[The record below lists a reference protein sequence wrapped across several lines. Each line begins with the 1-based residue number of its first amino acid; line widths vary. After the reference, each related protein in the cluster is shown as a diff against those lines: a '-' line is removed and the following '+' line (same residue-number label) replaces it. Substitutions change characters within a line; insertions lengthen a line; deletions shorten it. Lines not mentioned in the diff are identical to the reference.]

1 MKRPVRLVSAAAVA
15 LTAGMAVVATPGADA
30 RRLAP
35 ETGAPPPVSAA
46 DVVLYVFDEPCA
58 AREDVA
64 EIAVAQ
70 EAMRLADVLIALRL
84 EAAHRGANAV
94 MDIRVEPGEEGRFRV
109 SGQAIRCKAEAPE
122 IVPDAPDEPSAAPR
136 RPGRG
141 D

>member
-1 MKRPVRLVSAAAVA
+1 MERPVRLMRAAAVA
-15 LTAGMAVVATPGADA
+15 VTAGVALVAISGADA

-35 ETGAPPPVSAA
+35 ENGAPPPVSAA

-58 AREDVA
+58 EREQVA
-64 EIAVAQ
+64 EITVSQ
-70 EAMRLADVLIALRL
+70 ETMRLADVLIALRL

-109 SGQAIRCKAEAPE
+109 SGQAIRCKAQAPGTA
-122 IVPDAPDEPSAAPR
+122 PDAPAAAPR

-141 D
+141 E